1 MAGIINIETGEA
13 LKGIGEGVGG
23 IAKGI
28 GGLLKDIR
36 AAITGKEI
44 LDPTKLAEI
53 EARLMEMEA
62 QAMNSQVELNKIE
75 AASPSLFKS
84 GWRPAA
90 GWLCVTGLAW
100 STFIYPIWIWIANLY
115 TKILP
120 PALNVEVL
128 ISLLI
133 AMLGLGGFRTY
144 EKTRNG
150 KNGK

>member
-1 MAGIINIETGEA
+1 MSGIISIETGDA
-13 LKGIGEGVGG
+13 IKGIGEGVSS
-23 IAKGI
+23 I
-28 GGLLKDIR
+28 GGAIGKLLKDIR

-53 EARLMEMEA
+53 EASLIAMEQ
-62 QAMNSQVELNKIE
+62 QAMNAQVELNKIE

-90 GWLCVTGLAW
+90 GWLCVCGLAW
-100 STFIYPIWIWIANLY
+100 STFIYPVWTWLANLY
-115 TKILP
+115 TKVLP
-120 PALNVEVL
+120 PTLDTAVL
-128 ISLLI
+128 ISLLV
-133 AMLGLGGFRTY
+133 AMLGLGGYRSY

>member
-13 LKGIGEGVGG
+13 LKGIGEGIGG
-23 IAKGI
+23 IAGGI
-28 GGLLKDIR
+28 GKLLKDIR

-53 EARLMEMEA
+53 EAKLIEIES

-90 GWLCVTGLAW
+90 GWLAVLGLGW
-100 STFIYPIWIWIANLY
+100 STFLVPVWMWVSKLCVLAA
-115 TKILP
+115 P
-120 PALNVEVL
+120 PVLNTEVL

-133 AMLGLGGFRTY
+133 AMLGLGGMRTF

-150 KNGK
+150 K